1 MIWLSLQKLPKMVED
16 LDKLDVA
23 KGFESLYKVQ

>member
-1 MIWLSLQKLPKMVED
+1 MNDFDRFMMIVEN

-23 KGFESLYKVQ
+23 KGFESLHKVQ

>member
-1 MIWLSLQKLPKMVED
+1 MYDFDIFMMIVEN

-23 KGFESLYKVQ
+23 KGFESLHKVQ